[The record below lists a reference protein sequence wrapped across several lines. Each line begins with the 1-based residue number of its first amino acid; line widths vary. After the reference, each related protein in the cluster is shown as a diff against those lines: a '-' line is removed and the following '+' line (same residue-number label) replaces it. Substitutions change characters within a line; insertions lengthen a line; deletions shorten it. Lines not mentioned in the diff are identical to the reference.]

1 MHSRLRDTNRA
12 GECGTALLSCKDRS
26 CARRR
31 TRIFPR
37 NDHTSLNIRAQ
48 PLTLDS
54 NPSLTR
60 WRDET
65 PGCAHRNHLN
75 NAGAALMPEP
85 VIRAITDHIAL
96 EANIGGYEASDE
108 REEQVSRT
116 YEAIASLIGSA
127 PRNVAIT
134 SSATAAFIQALSSF
148 DFAPGDVIITSRCDY
163 TSNQLHYLSLARRRQ
178 VRIVRADDLP
188 EGGVDPDSV
197 RTLVRR
203 LVPRLVAISWV
214 PTNSGLVQDVGA
226 IGEVCE
232 ESGTRYL
239 VDACQAA
246 GQLPVDVGKLRCDYL
261 SATARKFLR
270 GPRGIGFLYVSDRAL
285 DRGDYPLY
293 VDMRGAMWV
302 APDDLSL
309 AADARRFEEWE
320 FPHALVLGLGAAAD
334 YANAVG
340 VARAGERAT
349 ALAEALRA
357 RLARLDR
364 VRVLDRGR
372 HCCAIVTVDVAGWD
386 APTLVEKLRRR
397 HINASASL
405 RWYGLLDMTEKGAQS
420 ALRFSPHYYNTTQ
433 EIDAAVEAV
442 ADVIAAR

>member
-1 MHSRLRDTNRA
+1 MA
-12 GECGTALLSCKDRS
+12 K
-26 CARRR
+26 
-31 TRIFPR
+31 
-37 NDHTSLNIRAQ
+37 NIRTPAIG
-48 PLTLDS
+48 LDWEHD
-54 NPSLTR
+54 LTR

-65 PGCAHRNHLN
+65 PGCVHRNHLN

-85 VIRAITDHIAL
+85 VIRAITDHVTL
-96 EANIGGYEASDE
+96 ESSIGGYEAAEE
-108 REEQVSRT
+108 REQDVARA
-116 YEAIASLIGSA
+116 YGAIASLVGA
-127 PRNVAIT
+127 RPRNIAIT
-134 SSATAAFIQALSSF
+134 SNATTAFIQAMAAF

-197 RTLVRR
+197 RALVQN
-203 LVPRLVAISWV
+203 LAPRLVAISWV
-214 PTNSGLVQDVGA
+214 PTNSGLVQDVAA

-246 GQLPVDVGKLRCDYL
+246 GQLPVDVGGLRCDYL
-261 SATARKFLR
+261 SVTARKFLR

-293 VDMRGAMWV
+293 IDMRGATWV

-309 AADARRFEEWE
+309 ASDARRFEDWE
-320 FPHALVLGLGAAAD
+320 FPYALVLGLGAAAE
-334 YANAVG
+334 YANAAG
-340 VARAGERAT
+340 VERTGARAI
-349 ALAEALRA
+349 ALAGGLRS

-372 HCCAIVTVDVAGWD
+372 NHCAIVTAHAEGWD
-386 APTLVEKLRRR
+386 ANVLVAELRRR
-397 HINASASL
+397 HINTSATL
-405 RWYGLLDMTEKGAQS
+405 RWYGLLDMTEKGVES
-420 ALRFSPHYYNTTQ
+420 AVRLSPHYYNTAEELDAVVDAMA
-433 EIDAAVEAV
+433 EIIVTG
-442 ADVIAAR
+442 